1 MPLSK
6 VLNSRI
12 FISFLILGL
21 IEPSGIQDL
30 AVFSGGIWRI
40 THLVFVLIM
49 YMDIALLFALALL
62 TLKKLSIYSIF
73 CGLFTT
79 VLFVSDIM
87 HGALSSSE
95 LLFFAQMLGLTVCV
109 DLYVKIGALER
120 LTAVIAFWL
129 GLFIIIN
136 FATVLAYPDGM
147 YLDNRGWTANFFLG
161 YKNRFPYYFLP
172 YLAFEAIYEIL
183 RFKKIKIWYLV
194 MQIIMLISAI
204 LGASSTG
211 TVVVLVSLAMTILAN
226 SKELPPFLNARV
238 AFVVSALLSV
248 GIIFFQVQTQFSS
261 LIHELFGKDATFT
274 GRTLIWDASI
284 KDILKSPWI
293 GNGNTEVNI
302 NLDWDVFQCHN
313 KFLDIAFVS
322 GLFGIVLF
330 FVVIFIATKNLHVQQ
345 GNTIANL
352 LTFALFGYAIIF
364 LMESRRA
371 DPLMFLVFAVAYHVK
386 AVPIVTIKRHHLFKR
401 IKFVFGE
408 KSDTKG

>member
-30 AVFSGGIWRI
+30 AVFSGGMWRI
-40 THLVFVLIM
+40 IHLMFVLIM
-49 YMDIALLFALALL
+49 YMDIVLLLALALL
-62 TLKKLSIYSIF
+62 TLKRLSIYSIF
-73 CGLFTT
+73 CGLFTA

-87 HGALSSSE
+87 NSALSSSE
-95 LLFFAQMLGLTVCV
+95 LLFFAQMLGLSVCV
-109 DLYVKIGALER
+109 DLYVRIGALER
-120 LTAVIAFWL
+120 LTAVITFWL

-136 FATVLAYPDGM
+136 FATILVYPDGM
-147 YLDNRGWTANFFLG
+147 YIDNRGWTTNFFLG

-183 RFKKIKIWYLV
+183 RFKKIKIWYLI

-204 LGASSTG
+204 LGASSTA
-211 TVVVLVSLAMTILAN
+211 TVVILVSLVMTVLAN
-226 SKELPPFLNARV
+226 SKELPSFLNARV
-238 AFVVSALLSV
+238 AFVASALLSV

-261 LIHELFGKDATFT
+261 LIYELFGKDATFT
-274 GRTLIWDASI
+274 GRTLIWNASI
-284 KDILKSPWI
+284 KDILKRPWI

-302 NLDWDVFQCHN
+302 NLEWDVFQCHN

-322 GLFGIVLF
+322 GLFGIVVF
-330 FVVIFIATKNLHVQQ
+330 FIVVFIATKNLNVQQ
-345 GNTIANL
+345 GNIISNL